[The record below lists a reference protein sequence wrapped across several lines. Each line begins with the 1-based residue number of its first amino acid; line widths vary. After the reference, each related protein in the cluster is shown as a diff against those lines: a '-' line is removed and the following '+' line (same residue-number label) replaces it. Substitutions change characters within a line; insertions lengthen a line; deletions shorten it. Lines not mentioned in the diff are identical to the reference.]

1 MVVGDPK
8 NATVVEQV
16 DTQDLKSCGQQC
28 SCRFDPGQ
36 QYETKKKMKK
46 LFFIA
51 AMVTLAACSNET
63 STTSKDS
70 TCTDSTCVD
79 STNVDSLIKSTE
91 AHADSLHAEIEDL
104 KK

>member
-8 NATVVEQV
+8 TKNATVAEQV
-16 DTQDLKSCGQQC
+16 DALDLKSNGQQC
-28 SCRFDPGQ
+28 SCRFDSGQ
-36 QYETKKKMKK
+36 QYQTKKKMKK

-63 STTSKDS
+63 STTSIDS
-70 TCTDSTCVD
+70 TTVD
-79 STNVDSLIKSTE
+79 TTNVDSLIESSE
-91 AHADSLHAEIEDL
+91 AHADSLHAEIETL

>member
-1 MVVGDPK
+1 MVVGDSKTK
-8 NATVVEQV
+8 NATVGEQV
-16 DTQDLKSCGQQC
+16 DPRDLKSREQQC

-36 QYETKKKMKK
+36 QYQTKKKMKK

-63 STTSKDS
+63 STTSIDS
-70 TCTDSTCVD
+70 TTVD
-79 STNVDSLIKSTE
+79 TTTVDSLIESSE
-91 AHADSLHAEIEDL
+91 AHADSLHAEIETL